1 MGRYIKQPK
10 YFLFHLWWIRL
21 FWPLKKPD
29 GYTNIKKFKLVEI
42 VDENK
47 IIEK

>member
-1 MGRYIKQPK
+1 
-10 YFLFHLWWIRL
+10 LAL
-21 FWPLKKPD
+21 LKKPD

-47 IIEK
+47 IIKIK

>member
-1 MGRYIKQPK
+1 LPY
-10 YFLFHLWWIRL
+10 L
-21 FWPLKKPD
+21 KPD

-47 IIEK
+47 IIEKIK